1 MPSKKHIR
9 ATCLKEFFNV
19 IFSNFLNIRKDY
31 YKPQQFCLKPTTEND
46 TVSCTEPASFLWK
59 HFFQEHFQ
67 EDRGFLEI
75 LKQVFRTHFPEF
87 LPTYFPLTIN
97 Y

>member
-1 MPSKKHIR
+1 MTSKKLTR
-9 ATCLKEFFNV
+9 ATIERSFFNLV
-19 IFSNFLNIRKDY
+19 FLNSLNIRKHY